1 MSDTAT
7 QKKAHRDPIIVIMGH
22 IDHGKSTLLDY
33 IRKTNVVATESG
45 GITQHISAYEAMHKN
60 EAGEKKRIVFLD
72 TPGHAAFSSMRGRG
86 AKVADIAILVVS
98 AEDGVKEQTMEAHK
112 AIEEAGI
119 PYIIAI
125 NKIDRPEADVEKTKG
140 SLAEH
145 GMYVEGYGGDISFV
159 PISAKEGTGVSE
171 LLEMMLLTAELEEL
185 SGDSSVPA
193 EGVIIESNIDPR
205 KGISGTIVVTNG
217 TLKKGQFV
225 VAGPSLSP
233 VRLIENF
240 AGKTVDEAAPS
251 TPVKVTG
258 FSAVP
263 PTGSTIEVFDKK
275 KDAEAA
281 AKRNSEMLAKCMTN
295 GNTDAEV
302 VIPLVIKADAL
313 GTLEAVQKELEKVTH
328 DNVCLQIIHAEV
340 GDIGEN
346 DVTIASG
353 SSDSIII
360 GFRVKADGKV
370 LHAVES
376 LGISI
381 ETFAI
386 IYNITDY
393 LIDIVKKRA
402 PKKEVEEHV
411 GAVKILK
418 TFSRVKDKQ
427 VIGGRVKA
435 GYIMPKHE
443 VLIERRETVI
453 GRGLVTELQEQ
464 RTKVGRSNEGSECGM
479 LVEAKT
485 EIAEGDLIIPIE
497 KKIVQ

>member
-1 MSDTAT
+1 MADTST
-7 QKKAHRDPIIVIMGH
+7 QTQTQRDPIIVIMGH

-45 GITQHISAYEAMHKN
+45 GITQHISAYEAMHKDEN
-60 EAGEKKRIVFLD
+60 GNDKRIVFLD

-86 AKVADIAILVVS
+86 AKVADIAVLVVS

-145 GMYVEGYGGDISFV
+145 GIYVEGYGGNISYV
-159 PISAKEGTGVSE
+159 PISAKEGTGVSD
-171 LLEMMLLTAELEEL
+171 LLDMMLLTAEVEGL
-185 SGDSSVPA
+185 SGDPSVSA
-193 EGVIIESNIDPR
+193 EGAIIESNIDPR

-217 TLKKGQFV
+217 SLKKGQFV
-225 VAGPSLSP
+225 VAGPALSP
-233 VRLIENF
+233 LRIIENF
-240 AGKTVDEAAPS
+240 AGKAIDEAGPS
-251 TPVKVTG
+251 TPIKVTG

-263 PTGSTIEVFDKK
+263 PTGSTIEVFGNK

-281 AKRNSEMLAKCMTN
+281 AKRNSEMVATCIN
-295 GNTDAEV
+295 HDGNDAEV
-302 VIPLVIKADAL
+302 VIPLVVKADTL

-328 DNVCLQIIHAEV
+328 DTVCLRIIHAEV

-353 SSDSIII
+353 SGDSIII
-360 GFRVKADGKV
+360 GFRVKADSKAV
-370 LHAVES
+370 HAAEP
-376 LGISI
+376 LGITI

-393 LIDIVKKRA
+393 LSEIVKKRA
-402 PKKEVEEHV
+402 PRKEVEEHV

-418 TFSRVKDKQ
+418 TFSHVKDKQ

-479 LVEAKT
+479 LVEAKI
-485 EIAEGDLIIPIE
+485 EIAEGDMIIPIE